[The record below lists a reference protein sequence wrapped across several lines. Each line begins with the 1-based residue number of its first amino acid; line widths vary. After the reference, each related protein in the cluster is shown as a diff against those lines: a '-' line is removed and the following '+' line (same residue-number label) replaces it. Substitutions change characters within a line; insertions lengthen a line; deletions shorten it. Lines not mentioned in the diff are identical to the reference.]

1 MTGHA
6 RVRETNLLSS
16 IASEASYPRSG
27 DDPRHTGVLLVRKR
41 EEALGKER
49 PDTLTSINNLTSVP
63 KSQGSYDEA
72 EQINRR
78 TLASRE
84 TVLSKK
90 QEARSKNYAATSAL
104 SSVAFTLCDM
114 GTWEVLLSA
123 NTVELLLGGPAGL
136 F

>member
-1 MTGHA
+1 M
-6 RVRETNLLSS
+6 
-16 IASEASYPRSG
+16 
-27 DDPRHTGVLLVRKR
+27 LLVRKR